1 MKAMAGNLGPKST
14 IPRGSIALA
23 GVAVL
28 ALAGVAAVALQC
40 SPSSATPAPSPA
52 PVAQTPPKPDV
63 PAPAKPEAPKLV
75 VVDGFEV
82 VNTFPHD
89 ASSYTQGLAFD
100 GGRFIESQGQHGE
113 SSLRLVEVETGK
125 VLKKLPLESRY
136 FAEGCAVLKGLVYQL
151 TWQQHVVFV
160 YDARELRS
168 VGSFP
173 LEGEG
178 WGLTTDGT
186 NLFVSDG
193 TDTLRVLDPTTH
205 AVTRKIAVRV
215 QGRALYQL
223 NELEW
228 IEGELWAN
236 VWHTDRIARIDPKT
250 GEVARIVD
258 LTGLLSANER
268 RDRESVLNGIA
279 YDAAKK
285 RIFVTGKNWPKL
297 FEIRVKR

>member
-1 MKAMAGNLGPKST
+1 MST
-14 IPRGSIALA
+14 ITKASFAIAGVAALA

-28 ALAGVAAVALQC
+28 ALQC
-40 SPSSATPAPSPA
+40 GPSNTTPAPNPA
-52 PVAQTPPKPDV
+52 PIAQTPPKPEP

-75 VVDGFEV
+75 VTEGYEV

-89 ASSYTQGLAFD
+89 ASSYTQGLVLD
-100 GGRFIESQGQHGE
+100 GGRFIESQGQYGE
-113 SSLRLVEVETGK
+113 SSLRFVEVETGR

-160 YDARELRS
+160 YDARDLSS

-178 WGLTTDGT
+178 WGITTDGT
-186 NLFVSDG
+186 SLIVSDG

-205 AVTRKIAVRV
+205 AVTKKLPVRV

-228 IEGELWAN
+228 IEGEVWAN

-250 GEVARIVD
+250 GEVARFLD
-258 LTGLLSANER
+258 LTGLLPAHER
-268 RDRESVLNGIA
+268 RDHESVLNGIA
-279 YDAAKK
+279 YDPAKK
-285 RIFVTGKNWPKL
+285 RIFVTGKNWPRL